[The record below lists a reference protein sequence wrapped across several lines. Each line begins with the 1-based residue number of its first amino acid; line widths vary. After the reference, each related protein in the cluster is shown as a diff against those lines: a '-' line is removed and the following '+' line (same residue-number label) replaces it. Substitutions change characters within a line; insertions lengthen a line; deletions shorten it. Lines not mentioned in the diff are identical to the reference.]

1 MHVRNSVRCC
11 LCFAVALI
19 LAPLSLGAQESAE
32 PSLAVPA
39 EAAPAQPAPAEPAP
53 TAEEPVEASDVI
65 ELEDPVTR
73 AVAGVR
79 AALAALTQAEDA
91 VRTEGG
97 MPTPF
102 LRQARLDLEG
112 ALLALGAAQEQERLR
127 GWLEEKLATPEPSPE
142 LDITPVAADDAV
154 SDSTLAQ
161 VRAAIESAP
170 FKDDKM
176 QVLRTRLTGSRVS
189 TGQVAELLDLFSLS
203 SHRVDALVFLHP
215 RITDP
220 ERFDSLLNTLKF
232 ESDRKTVLDRLGLGG

>member
-11 LCFAVALI
+11 LCFAVALL
-19 LAPLSLGAQESAE
+19 LAPLSLGAQEPAE
-32 PSLAVPA
+32 PSSGVPA

-53 TAEEPVEASDVI
+53 PAEASDVI

-91 VRTEGG
+91 VRAEAG

-142 LDITPVAADDAV
+142 LDITPVAADAAV

>member
-11 LCFAVALI
+11 LCFAVALL
-19 LAPLSLGAQESAE
+19 LAPLSLGAQEPAE
-32 PSLAVPA
+32 PSSGVPA

-53 TAEEPVEASDVI
+53 PAEASDVI

-91 VRTEGG
+91 VRAEAG

-127 GWLEEKLATPEPSPE
+127 GWIEEKLATPEPSPE
-142 LDITPVAADDAV
+142 LDITPVAADAAV